1 MTALREEVLRVRL
14 LEVVASNFAARDLC
28 RNRENRDAAAMAI
41 VKAVDEVKIS
51 WTTAACAHGQL
62 AGQMGFRTGGEG
74 GSFFVS
80 DMNPAEI
87 VANSNGFGYAVERVA
102 PARARTSTSSCAMF
116 FDTIRILTNL
126 WTREPTAAKARRSAE
141 PFAVLQSYFSL
152 FSLPL

>member
-1 MTALREEVLRVRL
+1 VTALREEVLRVRL
-14 LEVVASNFAARDLC
+14 LDVVASNFAARDLC

-102 PARARTSTSSCAMF
+102 GNAIHASCTGASQDVDEQLRDVF
-116 FDTIRILTNL
+116 
-126 WTREPTAAKARRSAE
+126 
-141 PFAVLQSYFSL
+141 
-152 FSLPL
+152 